1 MSDPLDQR
9 SRALEAA
16 FFPAHASDY
25 REAIRLREQ
34 EQVAVGALREAS
46 GIGEEATL
54 RRLAG
59 LGIRA
64 ETLAALTMIPIVEV
78 AWADGEMDARE
89 RDAILVGAESV
100 GIEPGSASH
109 GLLRIW
115 TEDPPAP
122 DLLEA
127 WGAFI
132 RALGGELE
140 EAERV
145 RLRQRLVGRARSVA
159 EAAGGILGVDPVSPA
174 EREVLERLERI
185 FE

>member
-1 MSDPLDQR
+1 MSDPLDER

-16 FFPAHASDY
+16 FFPSHASDY

-34 EQVAVGALREAS
+34 ELVAVGALREAS
-46 GIGEEATL
+46 GIAEEATL

-122 DLLEA
+122 DLLDA
-127 WGAFI
+127 WREFI

-140 EAERV
+140 DAERG
-145 RLRQRLVGRARSVA
+145 RLRERLVGRARSVA

-174 EREVLERLERI
+174 EKQVLASLDRA